1 LFKHGQSKK
10 SETRRFAQ
18 HDRGTKRFNA
28 SILQLFNEPMS
39 FGAPEWLWGLLLIPL
54 LVALFLHAENR
65 GFQRLQQFV
74 SARLLPQLAGT
85 VNRPRRIMRFGLQ
98 VLGLSLA
105 IISLSQPR
113 WGYTFEDVKR
123 KGLDLLIAVDTSRS
137 MLSNDVQPDRLTRVK
152 LAIQDLIDEL
162 QGDRVGLIAFAGRA
176 FLQAPLTIDYDA
188 VIDAVNDLDT
198 KTIPEGGT
206 DIPSAITL
214 ATQSFGKS
222 AMGNRALIIF
232 TDGEESNELTGDAL
246 KTAKAAADAGVRIF
260 TVGVGTPEGSLIPIA
275 ADDGQTSFVKD
286 SAGQVHKSKL
296 DDKRLRGVAESTGG
310 FYLHLE
316 NGPRSMQQIQS
327 EGLAKMQAA
336 EMDVR
341 LSRRPIERYEWPASA
356 ALVALALS
364 IVIRERKR
372 VHQRAHLPAMQAM
385 QAGVPAPA
393 RSTIGS
399 RPVKATGAAVAL
411 LIFVCASAFATVPGV
426 DAYQQGKF
434 EDAYKEFQETLK
446 SHPQSRAEDKL
457 QFDSGTA
464 AYKLKDYNKAL
475 ESFSQALLT
484 PDTGLQTKGHYN
496 LGNTLYERG
505 EMQKND
511 DKKLSDWT
519 NALDHYEQTLKLDPQ
534 NKEAKDNYEYVKRKI
549 DELKNKKQEQQ
560 QQPSPS
566 PTPPQKNNQK
576 KKDQKQQQQQQNQD
590 QQQQKDQQQKDQQQ
604 QQQQDQKDQQQAQN
618 QQSQNGSD
626 SDKQQKKE
634 QQKDQAQAKNEPQK
648 KPQQSPGE
656 SPSPSPGTEK
666 QQDNQTS
673 PSPGQQQAEQS
684 PSPSEG
690 ENEMSSPSPGE
701 GEDEN
706 ASPTPAESPQKKF
719 AGEVKGAGG
728 ESSPKPAEKNEQVG
742 EAQQEKEGQMSER
755 QALALLESMKD
766 EEARVRLD
774 ERKVRRHVYNDW

>member
-1 LFKHGQSKK
+1 M
-10 SETRRFAQ
+10 T
-18 HDRGTKRFNA
+18 
-28 SILQLFNEPMS
+28 
-39 FGAPEWLWGLLLIPL
+39 FGAPQWLWGLLLIPL
-54 LVALFLHAENR
+54 LIALFLHAENR
-65 GFQRLQQFV
+65 GLQRLQQFV
-74 SARLLPQLAGT
+74 SVRLLPQLAGT
-85 VNRPRRIMRFGLQ
+85 VNRPRRIVRFGLQ
-98 VLGLSLA
+98 LLGLALAIVSLA
-105 IISLSQPR
+105 QPR

-162 QGDRVGLIAFAGRA
+162 QGDRVGLIAFAGRS

-188 VIDAVNDLDT
+188 VIEAVNDLDT

-206 DIPSAITL
+206 NISSAISL

-260 TVGVGTPEGSLIPIA
+260 TVGVGTPQGSLIPIT
-275 ADDGQTSFVKD
+275 ADDGQTGFVKD

-296 DDKRLRGVAESTGG
+296 DDKRLRDVAQTTGG

-316 NGPRSMQQIQS
+316 NGPRTMQQIQS

-341 LSRRPIERYEWPASA
+341 LSRRPIERYEWTLSA

-364 IVIRERKR
+364 IVISERKR
-372 VHQRAHLPAMQAM
+372 VRQRAHLPAM

-393 RSTIGS
+393 RDAAHTIGS
-399 RPVKATGAAVAL
+399 GPVKAAGAAIAL
-411 LIFVCASAFATVPGV
+411 LIFLWSSALATTAGV

-434 EDAYKEFQETLK
+434 EDAYKEFQGTLK

-475 ESFSQALLT
+475 ESFSQGLLS

-496 LGNTLYERG
+496 LGNTLYQRG

-549 DELKNKKQEQQ
+549 DELRDKKQEQQ
-560 QQPSPS
+560 KPSPSPS
-566 PTPPQKNNQK
+566 PTPPQKNKQNKQ
-576 KKDQKQQQQQQNQD
+576 DQQQQQQQQNQQNQD
-590 QQQQKDQQQKDQQQ
+590 QQQQQKDQQQKDQQQ
-604 QQQQDQKDQQQAQN
+604 QQQDQKDQQEAQN

-626 SDKQQKKE
+626 SDKQQKE
-634 QQKDQAQAKNEPQK
+634 QQQKDQAQAKNEPQK
-648 KPQQSPGE
+648 KQQQKPGE
-656 SPSPSPGTEK
+656 SPSPSPGEEK
-666 QQDNQTS
+666 QQDNQTSPS

-684 PSPSEG
+684 PSPGEG
-690 ENEMSSPSPGE
+690 ENEMPSPSPGE

-728 ESSPKPAEKNEQVG
+728 ENSPKPADKNEQVA
-742 EAQQEKEGQMSER
+742 EAEQEKEGQMSER

>member
-1 LFKHGQSKK
+1 M
-10 SETRRFAQ
+10 T
-18 HDRGTKRFNA
+18 
-28 SILQLFNEPMS
+28 

-54 LVALFLHAENR
+54 LIALFVRSEHR
-65 GFQRLQQFV
+65 GLKRLQQFV

-85 VNRPRRIMRFGLQ
+85 VNRPRRIIRFGLLL
-98 VLGLSLA
+98 LGLALAIVSLA
-105 IISLSQPR
+105 QPR

-123 KGLDLLIAVDTSRS
+123 KGLDLLVAVDTSRS
-137 MLSNDVQPDRLTRVK
+137 MLSNDVQPNRLERVK

-188 VIDAVNDLDT
+188 VIEAVNDLDT

-206 DIPSAITL
+206 NISSAITL

-232 TDGEESNELTGDAL
+232 TDGEELSGDAV
-246 KTAKAAADAGVRIF
+246 KTAKAAAADAGVRIF
-260 TVGVGTPEGSLIPIA
+260 TVGVGTPQGSLIPVTG
-275 ADDGQTSFVKD
+275 DNGETSFVKD
-286 SAGQVHKSKL
+286 INGQVVKSKL
-296 DDKRLRGVAESTGG
+296 DDKRLREVAEATGG

-316 NGPRSMQQIQS
+316 NGPRSMQQVQS

-341 LSRRPIERYEWPASA
+341 LSRRPIERYEWPLGV
-356 ALVALALS
+356 ALIALALS
-364 IVIRERKR
+364 ILIPERKR
-372 VHQRAHLPAMQAM
+372 VRERAH
-385 QAGVPAPA
+385 VPAPA
-393 RSTIGS
+393 RNAGRSVAGG
-399 RPVKATGAAVAL
+399 PVKAAGAAVAVLML
-411 LIFVCASAFATVPGV
+411 LCSSVFATAPGIN
-426 DAYQQGKF
+426 AYQQGKF
-434 EDAYKEFQETLK
+434 EDAYKEFQDTLK
-446 SHPQSRAEDKL
+446 SHPQSRAEDEL

-496 LGNTLYERG
+496 LGNTLYQRG
-505 EMQKND
+505 EMQKSD

-534 NKEAKDNYEYVKRKI
+534 NKEAKDNYEYVKKKI
-549 DELKNKKQEQQ
+549 DELKNKKEQQ

-566 PTPPQKNNQK
+566 PTPPQKNKQNKQ
-576 KKDQKQQQQQQNQD
+576 DQQQKQQNQQNQD
-590 QQQQKDQQQKDQQQ
+590 QQQQQKDQQQKDQKDQQTAATQQ
-604 QQQQDQKDQQQAQN
+604 QQQQQQNQNQQDQKNQQQAQN
-618 QQSQNGSD
+618 QQSQKDAGSD
-626 SDKQQKKE
+626 KDQKE
-634 QQKDQAQAKNEPQK
+634 QQQKDQSQAKNEPQK
-648 KPQQSPGE
+648 KQQQQAGE
-656 SPSPSPGTEK
+656 SPSPSPGAEK
-666 QQDNQTS
+666 QRDNQPS
-673 PSPGQQQAEQS
+673 PSPGQRQAEQS
-684 PSPSEG
+684 PSPGEG
-690 ENEMSSPSPGE
+690 ENEMPSPSSGE
-701 GEDEN
+701 GEEEN

-728 ESSPKPAEKNEQVG
+728 DNSQKPADKNEQVA
-742 EAQQEKEGQMSER
+742 EAEQEKEGQMSER

-774 ERKVRRHVYNDW
+774 ERKVKRHVYNDW